1 MLIFLIKEIKKIKK
15 ISLKQLQEKTDIS
28 ISYLSEL
35 ENNKAKNPSL
45 IVIVKIAQVLDVKL
59 DDIYFVRG
67 EIESMKKALNIF
79 IEAYGINDE
88 KTLKFSREINEE
100 FNKTKKI

>member
-1 MLIFLIKEIKKIKK
+1 MLTFLIKEIRKIKK

-100 FNKTKKI
+100 FNKMF

>member
-1 MLIFLIKEIKKIKK
+1 MLTFLIKEIRKIKK
-15 ISLKQLQEKTDIS
+15 ISLKQLQEKTNIS

-45 IVIVKIAQVLDVKL
+45 IVIVKIARALDVKL
-59 DDIYFVRG
+59 DDIYFISD

-88 KTLKFSREINEE
+88 RTINFSKEVNKVIN
-100 FNKTKKI
+100 KKI

>member
-1 MLIFLIKEIKKIKK
+1 MLTFLIKEIRKIKK

-100 FNKTKKI
+100 FNKKF